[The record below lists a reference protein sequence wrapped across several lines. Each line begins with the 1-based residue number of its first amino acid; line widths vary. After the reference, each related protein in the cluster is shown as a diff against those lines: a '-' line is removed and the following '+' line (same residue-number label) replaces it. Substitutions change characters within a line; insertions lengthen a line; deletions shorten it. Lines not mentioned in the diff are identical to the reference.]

1 MSPMIIDG
9 EKVPTADEY
18 VENLEA
24 DIKELRKRVDE
35 ERKITDYYF
44 NKYMELKH
52 EMQRVRNER

>member
-24 DIKELRKRVDE
+24 DIKELRKRIVE
-35 ERKITDYYF
+35 ERKIADYYF
-44 NKYMELKH
+44 NKYMELK
-52 EMQRVRNER
+52 RK

>member
-1 MSPMIIDG
+1 MR
-9 EKVPTADEY
+9 
-18 VENLEA
+18 A

-52 EMQRVRNER
+52 EMQRMRNER